1 MKKTNFNDI
10 FSKIDK
16 DLIGRVYDLVLKRV
30 IRKTYL
36 KQDKK
41 SQQEMSKIFSS
52 GPSQEKEEL
61 IRKYFPNFNEVF
73 FEEFQNFLKELQEK
87 LEKTE
92 KEKN

>member
-1 MKKTNFNDI
+1 MKKTNFSDI
-10 FSKIDK
+10 FSKIDEE
-16 DLIGRVYDLVLKRV
+16 LIGRVYDLVLKRV

-41 SQQEMSKIFSS
+41 SQEEMSRVFSS
-52 GPSQEKEEL
+52 GSSEEKEEL

-87 LEKTE
+87 LEKT
-92 KEKN
+92 KKN